1 MIMRPGRILFW
12 LLSAAIAAITAFWL
26 LRPAAIVVETAPV
39 TAGRFE
45 VSVVADGR
53 TRVRER
59 YVISA
64 PGAGRIERVRL
75 KPGDRIAKDAPVAVL
90 RAAQPALVDARARAE
105 LEERLGAAEAQVE
118 EAEALLARARIA
130 QEKAMADL
138 ERTRQL
144 QARGTVSGTVLER
157 DLAAAQLAERD
168 MAAAE
173 RRVHAATHQSAQAA
187 AALRRSVEPGASDM
201 IEISAPV
208 SGVVLRVAVENETV
222 VQAGTAILELGD
234 LADLEIV
241 ADALTIDAVQMRP
254 DAPVIIQGWGGP
266 EDLRG
271 TVHRVEPGGFTKI
284 SALGVEEQRTNVII
298 NLVSPVEMR
307 QALGDNYRVEA
318 KIQIAEQ
325 DRAIL
330 VPIGALFRRALGW
343 HVFTIVD
350 GRARL
355 RPVELSRRSGAV
367 AAIGGGLEPGMPVIV
382 FPPSQ
387 LEDGM
392 EVRLK

>member
-1 MIMRPGRILFW
+1 MKMRPGRILFW
-12 LLSAAIAAITAFWL
+12 LILASIVAIATYWL
-26 LRPAAIVVETAPV
+26 LRPAAIMVETATV
-39 TAGRFE
+39 TSGRF
-45 VSVVADGR
+45 VASVTADGR
-53 TRVRER
+53 TRVRDR

-130 QEKAMADL
+130 QEKAIADL

-144 QARGTVSGTVLER
+144 LARGAVSSTALER
-157 DLAAAQLAERD
+157 DLAAAQLAGRD

-173 RRVHAATHQSAQAA
+173 RRVHAATHQRAQAA

-201 IEISAPV
+201 IEITAPV
-208 SGVVLRVAVENETV
+208 AGVVLRVAVENETA

-254 DAPVIIQGWGGP
+254 GAPVIIQGWGGP

-271 TVHRVEPGGFTKI
+271 TVQRVEPGGFTKI
-284 SALGVEEQRTNVII
+284 SALGVEEQRTNIII
-298 NLVSPVEMR
+298 NLVSPVVMR
-307 QALGDNYRVEA
+307 EALGDNYHVEA

-330 VPIGALFRRALGW
+330 VPVGALFRRASGW
-343 HVFTIVD
+343 HVFTIAD

-355 RPVELSRRSGAV
+355 RRVELSRRSGEI
-367 AAIGGGLEPGMPVIV
+367 AAIGSGLEPGMFVIV

-387 LEDGM
+387 LEEGM

>member
-1 MIMRPGRILFW
+1 MRPGRILFW
-12 LLSAAIAAITAFWL
+12 LISAAIATIAAFWL
-26 LRPAAIVVETAPV
+26 LRPAAIVVEAATVMAGQFVASV
-39 TAGRFE
+39 T
-45 VSVVADGR
+45 ADGR

-105 LEERLGAAEAQVE
+105 LEERLGAAKAQVE
-118 EAEALLARARIA
+118 EADTLLARARIV

-144 QARGTVSGTVLER
+144 LARGAVSGTALER
-157 DLAAAQLAERD
+157 DLAAAQLAGRD

-173 RRVHAATHQSAQAA
+173 RRFHATTHLRAQAA
-187 AALRRSVEPGASDM
+187 AAVRRSVEPGASDM
-201 IEISAPV
+201 IEITAPV
-208 SGVVLRVAVENETV
+208 AGVVLRVVVENETV

-241 ADALTIDAVQMRP
+241 ADALTVDAVRMRAG
-254 DAPVIIQGWGGP
+254 APVIIQGWGGP
-266 EDLRG
+266 ADLRG
-271 TVHRVEPGGFTKI
+271 IVQRVEPGGFTKI
-284 SALGVEEQRTNVII
+284 SALGVEEQRTNIII
-298 NLVSPVEMR
+298 NLVSSVEM
-307 QALGDNYRVEA
+307 QEALGDNYRVEV

-330 VPIGALFRRALGW
+330 VPAGALFRRASGW
-343 HVFTIVD
+343 YVFTIVD

-355 RPVELSRRSGAV
+355 RRVELSGRSGEV
-367 AAIGGGLEPGMPVIV
+367 AAIGSGLEPGMPVIV

-387 LEDGM
+387 LEEGM